1 MDFNKKG
8 RTYKFE
14 TEHFA
19 VSDTGVHLLRS
30 RFNYETIGF
39 ETIKAVDIKGGKELK
54 NWRWVLFIGVALI
67 AFVVFDL
74 YQIYQLFISDGTFV
88 IYVER
93 LLIPLFPLL
102 VGGYSI
108 IISLRSTVVFTFKT
122 DKKSYYLSLRELVK
136 DNSLERFRQFGEDK
150 RKAVE

>member
-1 MDFNKKG
+1 M
-8 RTYKFE
+8 YKFE

-136 DNSLERFRQFGEDK
+136 DNSLERFRQFVEDK
-150 RKAVE
+150 RKAVKSKNLVG